1 MLNLIC
7 FIYKSWYINTSFRMA
22 LTLKSQHSGKTTS
35 VKIPIKDGKSRLSFL
50 EAFIYDDEKP
60 RSIKL
65 LLNFSTK
72 EMKQV
77 RKWLNHYDH
86 FTLIIRQTDSFTRI
100 YENKSFTSVV
110 RQLTKKNDFLE
121 FLRPFPFSNYE
132 KHLIKIVKKDK
143 PLEII
148 KTMSEYV
155 IFHSNESID
164 PNLLNKSPFINQW
177 IAVLRG
183 GNQSI
188 ILHMMETTDILQHCK
203 QNIKYFNYYTHS
215 LGITLEYYEF
225 ILYYLS
231 ENCEDHDF
239 ILQMIEKFLSLEEN
253 PFEENPELRRE
264 MYFALC
270 SLSRKQDISE
280 VRYWFNEYNVQFG
293 IMHDKEIKFSRCV
306 SLSTI
311 PVLDYYIGIFRYTN
325 EDFAFLLSDAL
336 LIEKTSM
343 INHIYYKYISES
355 NEIEEI
361 LYNVLKSLLNSSSY
375 NVYESNI
382 LECFEWVMKQ
392 FPIDLTKE
400 QDELFGLSLRK
411 GCDSVR
417 DYIWEW
423 YIIKNKIPS
432 IDVESLNTYLGNLNI
447 NQIKW
452 IYSIYSPIWTTIS
465 YVSYYNVEDDSSH
478 DVWVFVKDTF
488 RIVYEDE
495 ITDEENLHN
504 HDFDIDPNEYA
515 MENFY

>member
-1 MLNLIC
+1 
-7 FIYKSWYINTSFRMA
+7 MA

-35 VKIPIKDGKSRLSFL
+35 VKIPIKDGKSRFSFL

-65 LLNFSTK
+65 LLNFSTN

-86 FTLIIRQTDSFTRI
+86 FNLIIRQTDSFTRI
-100 YENKSFTSVV
+100 YENKCFTSVV

-143 PLEII
+143 PLEVI

-164 PNLLNKSPFINQW
+164 RNLLNKSYFLNQW

-188 ILHMMETTDILQHCK
+188 IMHMMETTDILEHCK
-203 QNIKYFNYYTHS
+203 QNIKYFDYYTYS
-215 LGITLEYYEF
+215 MGITLEYYEF

-239 ILQMIEKFLSLEEN
+239 ILQMIDKFLSLED
-253 PFEENPELRRE
+253 PFEENPEFRRA
-264 MYFALC
+264 MFLSLA
-270 SLSRKQDISE
+270 SLSRKEDISE
-280 VRYWFNEYNVQFG
+280 VRYWFNEYNVHFG
-293 IMHDKEIKFSRCV
+293 PMEHREIKFSHHM

-311 PVLDYYIGIFRYTN
+311 PVLDYYIDIFRHTN

-361 LYNVLKSLLNSSSY
+361 MYHVLKSLLNSSRHSY
-375 NVYESNI
+375 YESNI

-400 QDELFGLSLRK
+400 QDELFGLSLRN

-423 YIIKNKIPS
+423 YRIRNKIPS
-432 IDVESLNTYLGNLNI
+432 IDIESLNRRLGNLNI

-452 IYSIYSPIWTTIS
+452 IYNIYSVIWTTIS
-465 YVSYYNVEDDSSH
+465 YDSYLDVEDDSSH
-478 DVWVFVKDTF
+478 DVWVFVKETF
-488 RIVYEDE
+488 RIVYEDMGLL
-495 ITDEENLHN
+495 TDEENLHN
-504 HDFDIDPNEYA
+504 HDFDIDPNDYLIA
-515 MENFY
+515 NY